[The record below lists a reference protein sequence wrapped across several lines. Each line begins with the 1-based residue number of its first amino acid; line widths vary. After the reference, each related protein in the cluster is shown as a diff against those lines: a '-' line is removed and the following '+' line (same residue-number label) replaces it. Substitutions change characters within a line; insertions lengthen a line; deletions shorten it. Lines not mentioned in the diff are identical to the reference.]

1 MDDLDLTKDWELTPD
16 QEYQYHKYVEAETAE
31 ADEEALRKKI
41 QDDEYIFHV
50 MWPEYFLSNWH
61 VLDWEVIA

>member
-16 QEYQYHKYVEAETAE
+16 QEYQYHKYVEAETVE
-31 ADEEALRKKI
+31 ADEEALRQKI
-41 QDDEYIFHV
+41 QDDEYIFHI